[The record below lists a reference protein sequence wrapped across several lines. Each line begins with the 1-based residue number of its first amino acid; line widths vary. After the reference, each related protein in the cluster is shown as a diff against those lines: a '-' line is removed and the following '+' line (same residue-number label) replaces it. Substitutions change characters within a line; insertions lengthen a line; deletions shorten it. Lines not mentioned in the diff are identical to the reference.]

1 MGVNLLM
8 LLPSTHTSQL
18 FCSCVPV
25 KLFCASEQVQW
36 EFWCAEIPRLSFCW
50 EFLHFTTLCTF
61 LGDSQ
66 PQSPAHPT
74 IYSVQYRRPASP
86 QIVSCKSH
94 TFLSYTKMTWASTK
108 WDALDKGS
116 SRKYHKFISV
126 PKKKKKKPPWMSLL
140 SRNLLESSAWLE
152 TISLTFSLDWGSCE
166 VEQAAEVKIS
176 AKQANGTGGLAG
188 CE

>member
-8 LLPSTHTSQL
+8 LRPGTHTSQL
-18 FCSCVPV
+18 LCSCVPV

-36 EFWCAEIPRLSFCW
+36 EFWLAEIPRLSVCW
-50 EFLHFTTLCTF
+50 EFLHFTTLCSF

-66 PQSPAHPT
+66 PQSPAHTT
-74 IYSVQYRRPASP
+74 IYSIQYSRPASP

-108 WDALDKGS
+108 WDALDEGS
-116 SRKYHKFISV
+116 GRKCHKFISV
-126 PKKKKKKPPWMSLL
+126 P
-140 SRNLLESSAWLE
+140 RNLPESSAWLK
-152 TISLTFSLDWGSCE
+152 TISLTFSLDRGSCE
-166 VEQAAEVKIS
+166 LEQAADDNVRIS
-176 AKQANGTGGLAG
+176 AKQASGTGGLAG